1 MNKRLFYDICSSE
14 EDIDFLLSDESTS
27 TILDVD
33 NENAESD
40 EFDEFDEN
48 NVVFELD
55 IDDEFENWDLR
66 TKGARKKR
74 MKSAMEKHN

>member
-1 MNKRLFYDICSSE
+1 
-14 EDIDFLLSDESTS
+14 
-27 TILDVD
+27 LDVD

-55 IDDEFENWDLR
+55 IDDEFENWDL
-66 TKGARKKR
+66 A
-74 MKSAMEKHN
+74 EKQVNAHATELWI